1 MRVTRSLTFRAVR
14 PNRSGHMAS
23 FLDFE
28 KPIAELQA
36 RIDELR
42 ETAAGGSV
50 DLDADVARLQVKSD
64 KLLRDTY
71 ARLTPWQKTQVA
83 RHGDRPHF
91 KHYVADLF
99 SDFMPLAGDRAFGD
113 DQAIQGGLARF
124 RGRGVVVIGHEKG
137 DDTASRLR
145 HNFGMGKPEGYR
157 KAIRLMD
164 LADRFGLPV
173 VTLVDTSGAFPGIQ
187 AEERGQAEAIA
198 RSTARC
204 LSLGVPMVSA
214 IVGEGGSGGAV
225 ALASGNLVLMF
236 ENAVYSVI
244 SPEGCASILWR
255 TSDRAADAAEAMKVT
270 AQDLKAL
277 GVIDTIVPEPLGGAQ
292 RDPKRAIAALGDA
305 IARALGDLDTA
316 SPAQLLAGRRKKFL
330 TIGRL

>member
-1 MRVTRSLTFRAVR
+1 MRI
-14 PNRSGHMAS
+14 

-42 ETAAGGSV
+42 DTGAEGTV
-50 DLDADVARLQVKSD
+50 DISAEIAKLQAKSD
-64 KLLRDTY
+64 KLLKDTFGK
-71 ARLTPWQKTQVA
+71 LSPWQKTQVA
-83 RHGDRPHF
+83 RHPERPHF
-91 KHYVADLF
+91 KHYVAGLF
-99 SDFMPLAGDRAFGD
+99 DEFVPLAGDRAFGD
-113 DQAIQGGLARF
+113 DQAILGGFATF
-124 RGRGVVVIGHEKG
+124 RGQRVMVLGHEKG

-157 KAIRLMD
+157 KAIRLFE

-198 RSTARC
+198 RSTEAC
-204 LSLGVPMVSA
+204 LALGVPLVSA
-214 IVGEGGSGGAV
+214 VVGEGGSGGAI
-225 ALASGNLVLMF
+225 ALASGNRVLMF
-236 ENAVYSVI
+236 EHAVYSVI

-255 TSDRAADAAEAMKVT
+255 TADKAPDAAEAMKVT

-277 GVIDTIVPEPLGGAQ
+277 GVIDAIVPEPLGGAH
-292 RDPKRAIAALGDA
+292 RDHADAIRRLGDSIESMLRDLA
-305 IARALGDLDTA
+305 PLTADALRQDRRA
-316 SPAQLLAGRRKKFL
+316 KFL
-330 TIGRL
+330 KMGRLA

>member
-1 MRVTRSLTFRAVR
+1 M
-14 PNRSGHMAS
+14 PS

-42 ETAAGGSV
+42 ETGAEGAV
-50 DLDADVARLQVKSD
+50 DITADVARLQAKSD
-64 KLLRDTY
+64 KLLKDTF
-71 ARLTPWQKTQVA
+71 AKLTPWQKTQVA
-83 RHGDRPHF
+83 RHPERPHF
-91 KHYVADLF
+91 KDYVAALF
-99 SDFMPLAGDRAFGD
+99 DEFLPLAGDRAFGD
-113 DQAIQGGLARF
+113 DQAILGGFATF
-124 RGRGVVVIGHEKG
+124 RGRRVMVLGHEKG

-157 KAIRLMD
+157 KAIRLLA

-198 RSTARC
+198 RSTEAC
-204 LSLGVPMVSA
+204 LALGVPMVASV
-214 IVGEGGSGGAV
+214 VGEGGSGGAV
-225 ALASGNLVLMF
+225 ALAGGNRVLMF
-236 ENAVYSVI
+236 EHAVYSVI

-255 TSDRAADAAEAMKVT
+255 TADKAADAAEAMKVT

-277 GVIDTIVPEPLGGAQ
+277 GVIDRIVAEPLGGAH
-292 RDPKRAIAALGDA
+292 RAPGAAIAALGDA
-305 IARALGDLDTA
+305 IEAALGE
-316 SPAQLLAGRRKKFL
+316 LAGLSPEALRRERRAKFL
-330 TIGRL
+330 AMGRVG